1 MTKLKRAILFI
12 IILIIVIISIILCI
26 IHFNKGEVLYNI
38 DEEGTSDEEANYIDT
53 KIQFVDSRND
63 YYAVKQC
70 VEKFYMYYGYI
81 FDEDTVNESVSNVD
95 GYDDGNNSIYRKE
108 ECINNVYEML
118 DKDYINYKN
127 ITLENLVQKIENIKT
142 SDVDINEMYVSQKN
156 VNVSVYIVKG
166 RLKENTTDEMSDFKL
181 MVKLDAVNKTFTV
194 FLGDYIDEKF
204 SDIKIGDEINII
216 VDDSIEKNEI
226 NIYDYKNITD
236 ENYVRGLLLKYQ
248 NEVLFDEET
257 AYNNLDEEYR
267 EKRFGSLDNFKEY
280 AKNNIIRNVKLKLAK
295 YQINNYDDYTEYVCL
310 DNDGN
315 YYIFNEKSIMN
326 YGLLLDTYTVN
337 VPQFIKKYENGNNQ
351 LKVGMN
357 IDKILSAIKEN
368 DYNYIYSKL
377 DDTYKNNNFNT
388 VEEFKAYIQSI
399 FVSDN
404 VSYSEFKDLG
414 GVYTYKLLIDNN
426 ESNITVIM
434 KLLDNDDFVMSFEI
448 K

>member
-1 MTKLKRAILFI
+1 MTKLKKIILFI
-12 IILIIVIISIILCI
+12 IILIIIIISIILCI

-53 KIQFVDSRND
+53 KIQLVDSRNE

-81 FDEDTVNESVSNVD
+81 YDEDTVNESVSDVD
-95 GYDDGNNSIYRKE
+95 GYDDGDSNTYSKE
-108 ECINNVYEML
+108 ECVNNVYEML
-118 DKDYINYKN
+118 DKDYIDYKN
-127 ITLENLVQKIENIKT
+127 ITLENLTQKIENIKT

-156 VNVSVYIVKG
+156 VNVSIYIVKG

-181 MVKLDAVNKTFTV
+181 MLKLDAVNKTFTV

-204 SDIKIGDEINII
+204 SDIKIGDEININ

-248 NEVLFDEET
+248 NEVLFDQET

-337 VPQFIKKYENGNNQ
+337 VPQFIKKYENGDNQ

-357 IDKILSAIKEN
+357 IDKVLSAIKEN

>member
-1 MTKLKRAILFI
+1 MTKLKKIILFI
-12 IILIIVIISIILCI
+12 IILIIIIISIIFCI

-38 DEEGTSDEEANYIDT
+38 DENGTTDEEANYINT
-53 KIQFVDSRND
+53 KIQLVNSRND

-70 VEKFYMYYGYI
+70 VEKFYLYYGYI
-81 FDEDTVNESVSNVD
+81 FDDDTVNENLSDVD
-95 GYDDGNNSIYRKE
+95 GYDDGNTNVYSKE
-108 ECINNVYEML
+108 ECINNVYKML
-118 DKDYINYKN
+118 DKDYIDYKN
-127 ITLENLVQKIENIKT
+127 ITLNNLVEKVDNIKS

-156 VNVSVYIVKG
+156 VNVSIYIVNG
-166 RLKENTTDEMSDFKL
+166 RLKENTTDEMSDFEL

-194 FLGDYIDEKF
+194 FLGDYIDEKY
-204 SDIKIGDEINII
+204 SDIKIGDEININ
-216 VDDSIEKNEI
+216 VESLIEKNEI

-236 ENYVRGLLLKYQ
+236 ENYIRGLLLKYQ

-267 EKRFGSLDNFKEY
+267 KKRFGSLDNFKEY
-280 AKNNIIRNVKLKLAK
+280 AKNNIIRNVKLKLVK

-315 YYIFNEKSIMN
+315 YYIFNEKSVMN
-326 YGLLLDTYTVN
+326 YNLLLDTYTVN
-337 VPQFIKKYENGNNQ
+337 VPQFVKKYENGDNQ

-368 DYNYIYSKL
+368 DYNYIYNKL

-388 VEEFKAYIQSI
+388 VEELKNYIQSV
-399 FVSDN
+399 FVSNN
-404 VSYSEFKDLG
+404 VSYDEFKDLG
-414 GVYTYKLLIDNN
+414 GVYTYKLLIDDNN
-426 ESNITVIM
+426 SNITVIM

>member
-1 MTKLKRAILFI
+1 M
-12 IILIIVIISIILCI
+12 
-26 IHFNKGEVLYNI
+26 
-38 DEEGTSDEEANYIDT
+38 
-53 KIQFVDSRND
+53 
-63 YYAVKQC
+63 
-70 VEKFYMYYGYI
+70 
-81 FDEDTVNESVSNVD
+81 NESVSDVD
-95 GYDDGNNSIYRKE
+95 GYDDGDSNTYSKE
-108 ECINNVYEML
+108 ECVNNVYEML
-118 DKDYINYKN
+118 DKDYIDYKN
-127 ITLENLVQKIENIKT
+127 ITLENLIQKIENIKT

-156 VNVSVYIVKG
+156 VNVSIYIVKG

-181 MVKLDAVNKTFTV
+181 MLKLDAVNKTFTV

-204 SDIKIGDEINII
+204 SDIKIGDEININ

-248 NEVLFDEET
+248 NEVLFDQET

-337 VPQFIKKYENGNNQ
+337 VPQFIKKYENGDNQ

-357 IDKILSAIKEN
+357 IDKVLSAIKEN

-388 VEEFKAYIQSI
+388 VEEFKAYIQSV

>member
-1 MTKLKRAILFI
+1 MTKLKKIILFI
-12 IILIIVIISIILCI
+12 IILIIIIISIILCI

-53 KIQFVDSRND
+53 KIQLVDSRNE

-81 FDEDTVNESVSNVD
+81 YDEDTVNESVSDVD
-95 GYDDGNNSIYRKE
+95 GYDDGDSNTYSKE
-108 ECINNVYEML
+108 ECVNNVYEML
-118 DKDYINYKN
+118 DKDYIDYKN
-127 ITLENLVQKIENIKT
+127 ITLENLTQKIENIKT

-156 VNVSVYIVKG
+156 VNVSIYIVKG

-181 MVKLDAVNKTFTV
+181 MLKLDAVNKTFTV

-204 SDIKIGDEINII
+204 SDIKIGDEININ

-248 NEVLFDEET
+248 NEVLFDQET

-280 AKNNIIRNVKLKLAK
+280 AKNNIIRNVKLKLVK

-337 VPQFIKKYENGNNQ
+337 VPQFIKKYENGDNQ

-357 IDKILSAIKEN
+357 IDKVLSAIKEN

-388 VEEFKAYIQSI
+388 VEEFKAYIQSV

>member
-1 MTKLKRAILFI
+1 MNTTIAAISTAVSASGIGI
-12 IILIIVIISIILCI
+12 IRISGPEAMDVISRIYRSKGGKKKIKEVPTHT
-26 IHFNKGEVLYNI
+26 IH
-38 DEEGTSDEEANYIDT
+38 
-53 KIQFVDSRND
+53 
-63 YYAVKQC
+63 
-70 VEKFYMYYGYI
+70 YGYI
-81 FDEDTVNESVSNVD
+81 YDEDTVNESVSDVD
-95 GYDDGNNSIYRKE
+95 GYDDGDSNTYSKE
-108 ECINNVYEML
+108 ECVNNVYEML
-118 DKDYINYKN
+118 DKDYIDYKN
-127 ITLENLVQKIENIKT
+127 ITLENLTQKIENIKT

-156 VNVSVYIVKG
+156 VNVSIYIVKG

-181 MVKLDAVNKTFTV
+181 MLKLDAVNKTFTV

-204 SDIKIGDEINII
+204 SDIKIGDEININ

-248 NEVLFDEET
+248 NEVLFDQET

-337 VPQFIKKYENGNNQ
+337 VPQFIKKYENGDNQ

-357 IDKILSAIKEN
+357 IDKVLSAIKEN

>member
-1 MTKLKRAILFI
+1 MTKLKKIILFI
-12 IILIIVIISIILCI
+12 IILIIIIISIILCI

-53 KIQFVDSRND
+53 KIQLVDSRNE

-81 FDEDTVNESVSNVD
+81 YDEDTVNESVSDVD
-95 GYDDGNNSIYRKE
+95 GYDDGDSNTYSKE
-108 ECINNVYEML
+108 ECVNNVYEML
-118 DKDYINYKN
+118 DKDYIDYKN
-127 ITLENLVQKIENIKT
+127 ITLENLIQKIENIKT

-156 VNVSVYIVKG
+156 VNVSIYIVKG

-181 MVKLDAVNKTFTV
+181 MLKLDAVNKTFTV

-204 SDIKIGDEINII
+204 SDIKIGDEININ

-248 NEVLFDEET
+248 NEVLFDQET

-337 VPQFIKKYENGNNQ
+337 VPQFIKKYENGDNQ

-357 IDKILSAIKEN
+357 IDKVLSAIKEN

-388 VEEFKAYIQSI
+388 VEEFKAYIQSV

-434 KLLDNDDFVMSFEI
+434 KLSDNDDFVMSFEI

>member
-95 GYDDGNNSIYRKE
+95 GYDDGNNSIYSKE

>member
-1 MTKLKRAILFI
+1 MIKLKKIILFI
-12 IILIIVIISIILCI
+12 IILIIIIISIIFCI

-38 DEEGTSDEEANYIDT
+38 DENGTTDEEANYINT
-53 KIQFVDSRND
+53 KIQLVNSRND

-70 VEKFYMYYGYI
+70 VEKFYLYYGYI
-81 FDEDTVNESVSNVD
+81 FDDDTVNENLSDVD
-95 GYDDGNNSIYRKE
+95 GYDDGNTNVYSKE
-108 ECINNVYEML
+108 ECINNVYKML
-118 DKDYINYKN
+118 DKDYIDYKN
-127 ITLENLVQKIENIKT
+127 ITLNNLVEKVDNIKS

-156 VNVSVYIVKG
+156 VNVSIYIVNG
-166 RLKENTTDEMSDFKL
+166 RLKENTTDEMSDFEL

-194 FLGDYIDEKF
+194 FLGDYIDEKY
-204 SDIKIGDEINII
+204 SDIKIGDEININ
-216 VDDSIEKNEI
+216 VESLIEKNEI

-236 ENYVRGLLLKYQ
+236 ENYIRGLLLKYQ

-267 EKRFGSLDNFKEY
+267 KKRFGSLDNFKEY
-280 AKNNIIRNVKLKLAK
+280 AKNNIIRNVKLKLVK
-295 YQINNYDDYTEYVCL
+295 YQINNYDNYTEYVCL

-315 YYIFNEKSIMN
+315 YYIFNEKSVMN
-326 YGLLLDTYTVN
+326 YNLLLDTYTVN
-337 VPQFIKKYENGNNQ
+337 VPQFVKKYENGDNQ

-368 DYNYIYSKL
+368 DYNYIYNKL

-388 VEEFKAYIQSI
+388 VEELKNYIQSV
-399 FVSDN
+399 FVSNN
-404 VSYSEFKDLG
+404 VSYDKFKDLG
-414 GVYTYKLLIDNN
+414 GVYTYKLLIDDNN
-426 ESNITVIM
+426 SNITVIM

>member
-1 MTKLKRAILFI
+1 MTKLKKIILFI
-12 IILIIVIISIILCI
+12 IILIIIIISIILCI

-53 KIQFVDSRND
+53 KIQLVDSRNE

-81 FDEDTVNESVSNVD
+81 YDEDTVNESVSDVD
-95 GYDDGNNSIYRKE
+95 GYDDGDSNTYSKE
-108 ECINNVYEML
+108 ECVNNVYEML
-118 DKDYINYKN
+118 DKDYIDYKN
-127 ITLENLVQKIENIKT
+127 ITLENLIQKIENIKT

-156 VNVSVYIVKG
+156 VNVSIYIVKG

-181 MVKLDAVNKTFTV
+181 MLKLDAVNKTFTV

-204 SDIKIGDEINII
+204 SDIKIGDEININ

-248 NEVLFDEET
+248 NEVLFDQET

-337 VPQFIKKYENGNNQ
+337 VPQFIKKYENGDNQ

-357 IDKILSAIKEN
+357 IDKVLSAIKEN

-388 VEEFKAYIQSI
+388 VEEFKAYIQSV